1 MTADPAPQTPR
12 WFDLPT
18 GARDW
23 VAVSGRYA
31 MYLPSTLR
39 AHEQVHGRERL
50 AEWDALAGRI
60 LRASVEDSDNDCE
73 LQDLAVGVATVA
85 GQLAAALNGE

>member
-39 AHEQVHGRERL
+39 GA
-50 AEWDALAGRI
+50 
-60 LRASVEDSDNDCE
+60 
-73 LQDLAVGVATVA
+73 
-85 GQLAAALNGE
+85 